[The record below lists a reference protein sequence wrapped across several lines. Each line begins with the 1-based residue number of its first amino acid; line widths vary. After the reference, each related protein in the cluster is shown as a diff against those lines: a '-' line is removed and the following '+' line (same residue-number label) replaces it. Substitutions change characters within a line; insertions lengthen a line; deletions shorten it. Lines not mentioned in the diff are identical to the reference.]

1 MNDILQQLLEVQE
14 YDERIIDYEKMLR
27 DIPARKD
34 DLRRDVTTAQVSL
47 DAANQELKRNMAA
60 VDELEL
66 EVNSFKEKLAKY
78 HQQERD
84 IKNNDEYRALQKEI
98 FSLKQE
104 IIKAEDRELELM
116 GEVEN
121 CRKVVAEKNAELN
134 EQQSII
140 EADIQELEERAASV
154 ESELKG
160 LKESRA
166 KLIADVDPKWLA
178 RYERLINSR
187 RGLAIVNLEGD
198 TCSGCQMR
206 VPPQTV
212 QNVRH
217 GREMVACDFC
227 GRFLHSE

>member
-14 YDERIIDYEKMLR
+14 YDEKIIDYEKMLR

-34 DLRRDVTTAQVSL
+34 DLRRDVTNAQAAL
-47 DAANQELKRNMAA
+47 DDANRELKKKMAA

-66 EVNSFKEKLAKY
+66 EVNSYKDKLSKY

-84 IKNNDEYRALQKEI
+84 IKSNEEYRALQKEI

-104 IIKAEDRELELM
+104 IIKSEDRELELM

-121 CRKVVAEKNAELN
+121 CRKLVAEKEAELN
-134 EQQSII
+134 EQQRII
-140 EADIQELEERAASV
+140 EADIQELIEQASAV
-154 ESELKG
+154 ESELKT
-160 LKESRA
+160 LNESRA
-166 KLIADVDPKWLA
+166 KLAADIDPKWLS
-178 RYERLINSR
+178 RYERIIKSR

-217 GREMVACDFC
+217 GRDMVTCDFC
-227 GRFLHSE
+227 GRFLHSG